1 MNNGAQIA
9 AASRYLA
16 EHFRGRLLRQ
26 DDPDYAAAA
35 RVWNGMFDS
44 RPGLIARCRDANAAP
59 RPSSSIF

>member
-44 RPGLIARCRDANAAP
+44 RPGLIARCRDANDAP